1 MTKQEI
7 LTHIDHT
14 QLKAFC
20 TWEDIKKLCD
30 EAIKYNTASVCIPPS
45 YIERIKETYGD
56 NLYLYCNRISSRLQY
71 HRNKGI

>member
-7 LTHIDHT
+7 LRHIDHT

-30 EAIKYNTASVCIPPS
+30 EAIKYDDGNKKLFAS
-45 YIERIKETYGD
+45 
-56 NLYLYCNRISSRLQY
+56 
-71 HRNKGI
+71 RNKFECSF

>member
-20 TWEDIKKLCD
+20 TWENIKKLCD
-30 EAIKYNTASVCIPPS
+30 EAIPRLYAFRHLILKESRKLTAIKLISV
-45 YIERIKETYGD
+45 
-56 NLYLYCNRISSRLQY
+56 L
-71 HRNKGI
+71 

>member
-45 YIERIKETYGD
+45 YIERIKET
-56 NLYLYCNRISSRLQY
+56 
-71 HRNKGI
+71 